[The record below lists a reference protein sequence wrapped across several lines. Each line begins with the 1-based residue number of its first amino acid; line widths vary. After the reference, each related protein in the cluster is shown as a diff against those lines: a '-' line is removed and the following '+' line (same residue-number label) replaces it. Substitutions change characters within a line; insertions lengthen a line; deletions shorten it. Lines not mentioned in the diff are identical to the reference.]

1 MRRSALPFGVCL
13 LSVIEKINCSNDVKA
28 LSRDELKALCEELRK
43 LEIESIAKTGG
54 HLASNLGVVELT
66 VALHRVY
73 DSSVDRIVFDVGHQC
88 YAHKILTGRR
98 EKFSTLRQ
106 HGGISGFPKPNE
118 AVDDAFIAGHASN
131 SVSVAL
137 GMARARTLN
146 GDNYSVVAIIGDGAL
161 TGGLAYEGLSNAA
174 ASGEPMVIIL
184 NDNNMSISENVGGT
198 SRLLQMM
205 RIRPGYINFKKWY
218 RSVLKKTPKLYKV
231 AHKLKEWL
239 KSWMLPNNMFSEMGL
254 DYLGPIDGHD
264 LDALEKA
271 IRLAKDMQAPVLVH
285 VITCKGKG
293 CDYAEAHP
301 DKYHGVGCYDEETG
315 VLSPLEVSFSDK
327 LGEYLCQYA
336 EDDRKIVAIT
346 AAMAGGTGIECFAV
360 KYPDRFF
367 DTGIAEGHSTT
378 MAAGMAKQG
387 LIPVFAVYSSF
398 LQRGYDMLIH
408 DVALLRLHVV
418 FCVDRAGLVGS
429 DGETHQGVFDVNYLS
444 SVPGM
449 TVLAPSSFQ
458 ELHDM
463 LGYALHDIE
472 GPVAVR
478 YPRGGEGEY
487 KGSLVE
493 SEAILCPGNDLT
505 LVCYGTMVNEVLAA
519 AGKLA
524 EQGISAEVLKLGMLC
539 PNDFSLSL
547 ESLRKTGRL
556 LAVEDVCE
564 AGCIGSRLLTAAV
577 LKGVSI
583 EGARLLN
590 LGEGIVCHGKVSEL
604 LKDLGLDADG
614 IVDAARRLLASG
626 VDEK

>member
-146 GDNYSVVAIIGDGAL
+146 GDDYSVVAIIGDGAL

-271 IRLAKDMQAPVLVH
+271 IRLARDMQDPVLVH
-285 VITCKGKG
+285 VITRKGKG

-315 VLSPLEVSFSDK
+315 VLSPLELSFSDK

-336 EDDRKIVAIT
+336 EDDRRIVAIT

-444 SVPGM
+444 TVPGM

-493 SEAILCPGNDLT
+493 SEAVLRPGDDLT
-505 LVCYGTMVNEVLAA
+505 LVCYGTMVNEALAA

-524 EQGISAEVLKLGMLC
+524 EQGIHAEVLKLGMLC
-539 PNDFSLSL
+539 PNDFSLCL

-556 LAVEDVCE
+556 LAVEEVCE
-564 AGCIGSRLLTAAV
+564 AGCIGSRLLTAAAV
-577 LKGVSI
+577 KGVAI
-583 EGARLLN
+583 KGARLLN

-626 VDEK
+626 VEVK